1 MPETTLDILIR
12 ARDEASQ
19 TLKNVNSNIEGM
31 SKQFKIAGVA
41 MFATGTAI
49 TAALAMCVKAA
60 GEEEVGVLRL
70 STAMRNA
77 GLSYDTVKS
86 SLEAWVYA
94 EQQKTAFADS
104 EQRQSLAQLIIQTG
118 NLAQAQDLLTLAMD
132 ISAGRGTD
140 LASSTQLLSYA
151 LAGNWGMVQRLVPAI
166 KDATTEEDKWR
177 KLREMFLGQA
187 ETYGKTLD
195 GQFKILMNNIS
206 DLKEAIGAY
215 LLPIIKPLI
224 TWAID
229 FIKSLKDISP
239 QITAVIVA
247 VAGFTLIAGGLAL
260 VLSTSLIPTLW
271 AAVAAM
277 WALLSTSPLGWAV
290 LATSIALVAVTATY
304 VYEQIKASQKMAV
317 EAQNATTQATEEA
330 NIISQSYSETIS
342 GQVTPS
348 VEGLTSAQT
357 ELATTTQSLNDWLEA
372 GVLKLG
378 TYGDEVENLTS
389 RMGSTLGI
397 VSRWTKALG
406 PSLSLYPLET
416 IEAALAAKGYVSE
429 QGTTIAERAAQI
441 KWGVEWGVTGT
452 QPAGYVQPELPP
464 YVEQFQH
471 GGLVTSKFGIVERGE
486 YVIPEGGIVFAPKI
500 EVYLD
505 GERIKDN
512 LVKKIVRDVRLQGGL

>member
-1 MPETTLDILIR
+1 MAEATLDILIK
-12 ARDEASQ
+12 ARDDASQ

-31 SKQFKIAGVA
+31 SRQFKIAGVA
-41 MFATGTAI
+41 MLAAGTAI

-77 GLSYDTVKS
+77 GLSYDTVRS
-86 SLEAWVYA
+86 SLEAWIDA
-94 EQQKTAFADS
+94 EQQKTAFADD

-140 LASSTQLLSYA
+140 LASSTQLISYA
-151 LAGNWGMVQRLVPAI
+151 LAGNWGMVQRLIPAI

-187 ETYGKTLD
+187 ETYSKTLD

-215 LLPIIKPLI
+215 LLPTIKPLI

-229 FIKSLKDISP
+229 LTKSLKNISP
-239 QITAVIVA
+239 QIIAVMVGLA
-247 VAGFTLIAGGLAL
+247 SVTLIVGGLAL
-260 VLSTSLIPTLW
+260 VLGTSLIPTLW

-277 WALLSTSPLGWAV
+277 WALLSTSPLGWVV
-290 LATSIALVAVTATY
+290 LGTSIALVATIATY
-304 VYEQIKASQKMAV
+304 VYKQIDYSQKMA
-317 EAQNATTQATEEA
+317 AYTQAQT
-330 NIISQSYSETIS
+330 SQAMQKADEVSKNYAATIDET
-342 GQVTPS
+342 TDS
-348 VEGLTSAQT
+348 VEGLTAAQT

-372 GVLKLG
+372 GVLKLE
-378 TYGDEVENLTS
+378 TYGDEVEYLTS
-389 RMGSTLGI
+389 RMGNVLAI
-397 VSRWTKALG
+397 VSRWTEMLG

-471 GGLVTSKFGIVERGE
+471 GGLVTSKFGIVEQGE
-486 YVIPEGGIVFAPKI
+486 YVIPEGGVGQPIVI
-500 EVYLD
+500 NVYLD